1 MKFPLYIAKRYLFS
15 KSSRSVVNIISFI
28 SGIAVFVGALALFIV
43 MSGFSGLKEFGLSFS
58 NAYDPDLKVSPA
70 SGKVFKFTPEEKN
83 KISTIEGIAAF
94 SEVVEERVLLDFKSK
109 NMPAYIK
116 GVDENYVRVVKTDS
130 AVILGSWLTKLQHQ
144 VIIGFDISDQLSL
157 GVNDYSSAL
166 QILVPKPG
174 KGQISSLS
182 GAFNRGNAF
191 VAGIYSINEETDGKY
206 VFSHITF
213 ARDLL
218 NIEKPYISFLE
229 VKLSPNADE
238 KDVAEKI
245 HQTLDS
251 EVLIK
256 NRIQQNEGLYKML
269 NTENLAVYLIC
280 TLVLIIAL
288 FNMVGAIIMI
298 ILDKRENAKTLFNL
312 GASLRQIK
320 NIFFLQGILMTF
332 LGGLL
337 GILVGAIIVIL
348 QLKFDLVMITPTLPY
363 PIALTWLNFVIVFGT
378 IMILGTGASYIA
390 SNRVRKA
397 LVE

>member
-1 MKFPLYIAKRYLFS
+1 MKFSLYIAKRYLFS
-15 KSSRSVVNIISFI
+15 KSNRSVVNIISFI

-43 MSGFSGLKEFGLSFS
+43 MSGFSGLKDFGLSFS

-70 SGKVFKFTPEEKN
+70 SGKVFTFTSEEKN
-83 KISTIEGIAAF
+83 KLTEINGIAAF

-116 GVDENYVRVVKTDS
+116 GVDENYVKVVKTDS
-130 AVILGSWLTKLQHQ
+130 AVVLGSWLTKLQHQ

-157 GVNDYSSAL
+157 GVSDYSSAL
-166 QILVPKPG
+166 RIMVPKPG

-206 VFSHITF
+206 VFSHIGF

-218 NIEKPYISFLE
+218 NIEEPNISFLE
-229 VKLSPNADE
+229 IKLLPGANE
-238 KDVAEKI
+238 KEVAEKI
-245 HQTLDS
+245 HEALDS

-298 ILDKRENAKTLFNL
+298 ILDKRENAKTLFNM
-312 GASLRQIK
+312 GATLKQIK

-337 GILVGAIIVIL
+337 GIVVGAIIVIL
-348 QLKFDLVMITPTLPY
+348 QLEFHLVMITPSLPY
-363 PIALTWLNFVIVFGT
+363 PIALTWSNFVIVFGT
-378 IMILGTGASYIA
+378 IMVLGSGASYIA

-397 LVE
+397 LV